1 MISSREVALIK
12 RVKKKNEK
20 SFKQLYDMYA
30 DYALRT
36 AYAMA
41 KNKADAS
48 DIVQETFIR
57 VYRSIHTFDH
67 KKSFKPWFYRILIN
81 EANRLLKKRSTES
94 SRVASEEVTGMIE
107 DRILEYPPR
116 GKILDALDALSEEDR
131 NMMIL
136 KYVDRFTE
144 KELAEMLD
152 VNVNTLKSRLLR
164 ARRRLKKSYAG
175 GGQDES

>member
-1 MISSREVALIK
+1 MISSREVTLIK
-12 RVKKKNEK
+12 KVKKGNEK
-20 SFKQLYDMYA
+20 AFKQLYDMYA
-30 DYALRT
+30 SYALRT

-57 VYRSIHTFDH
+57 IYRSIHTFDH
-67 KKSFKPWFYRILIN
+67 KKSFKPWFYRILMN

-94 SRVASEEVTGMIE
+94 SKVASEEVTGIIE
-107 DRILEYPPR
+107 DFTTEKPPR
-116 GKILDALDALSEEDR
+116 GKILDALDALSEEER
-131 NMMIL
+131 KMIVL

-164 ARRRLKKSYAG
+164 ARKRMKESYAG
-175 GGQDES
+175 GGQDDS